1 MQAGGRRYADANG
14 RGAASTT
21 DGCGG
26 PCTSLWGRLSLS
38 LGETINIS
46 CSFFIEFR
54 HFRIMISI
62 KLRASKGALLK
73 HPSYLVGF
81 QPAPDVMTAA
91 FSQYRTAMTKDYSSC

>member
-1 MQAGGRRYADANG
+1 
-14 RGAASTT
+14 
-21 DGCGG
+21 
-26 PCTSLWGRLSLS
+26 
-38 LGETINIS
+38 
-46 CSFFIEFR
+46 
-54 HFRIMISI
+54 MISI